1 MTSKEWE
8 DICISF
14 DEYGM
19 QPGTLCDNADE
30 VINNFRKALKDVS
43 KDLELLEKYKRVMC
57 EPILDIM
64 KKLEQLDY
72 IKLLVSNYNNG
83 KLGYINFTQEVI
95 EVVVNG

>member
-30 VINNFRKALKDVS
+30 VINNFRKAFKDVL
-43 KDLELLEKYKRVMC
+43 KDLEVLDEYRKEQYKHWNIFFNGAKMEYLLY
-57 EPILDIM
+57 
-64 KKLEQLDY
+64 LEQREKGSIMESISAELYDK
-72 IKLLVSNYNNG
+72 IKKHFS
-83 KLGYINFTQEVI
+83 E
-95 EVVVNG
+95 